1 MGIKVL
7 RFENEELKDIE
18 SVLMRIRKEFK
29 E

>member
-29 E
+29 I